1 MEISRAQLKAIKR
14 MDLHTLESFLKRF
27 YQEAFVEGLREAEK
41 EFDDPEMYQVVDAD
55 VVRERLGDDL
65 FNELVR
71 GEEDAD

>member
-41 EFDDPEMYQVVDAD
+41 EFDDPEMYQIVDAD
-55 VVRERLGDDL
+55 VVRERLG
-65 FNELVR
+65 EEEYKRLV
-71 GEEDAD
+71 E

>member
-41 EFDDPEMYQVVDAD
+41 EFDDPEMYQIVDAD
-55 VVRERLGDDL
+55 VVRETIG
-65 FNELVR
+65 NEQYEQLIQR
-71 GEEDAD
+71 GEMK